1 MASHS
6 LKGVVNGSDGRL
18 PRRKLGFEK
27 RQIGSIRQRIA
38 DLGWLLSSDYFSDT
52 LLGCRTEDGT
62 GALRDGA
69 RRYSNHHASDVR
81 ARLFLVERALETAV
95 TLHAHAQAGERIR
108 PVVLNAIGQRI
119 HLVVAHSARREIF
132 PDAVAV
138 PLVGA
143 RDNSGVVGSFSDQR
157 VARRDLHLRIVPL
170 PE

>member
-95 TLHAHAQAGERIR
+95 TLHARAEAGERIR
-108 PVVLNAIGQRI
+108 PVVLNAIGQRGHI
-119 HLVVAHSARREIF
+119 VVRQSARREIL

-138 PLVGA
+138 RLVRA
-143 RDNSGVVGSFSDQR
+143 RESGGVVGSFGNQR
-157 VARRDLHLRIVPL
+157 VAKRNLHLRIVTL
-170 PE
+170 AE